1 MVVILFRIL
10 TCVGYDENVTIVNA
24 SLITEFLWT
33 WWKRNVDLILTIPW
47 MILWQAYEPC
57 PTSSFREILELC
69 LNPHFNFILCDFG
82 QVTWLVQVLILLP
95 ATWEKLKY
103 LSHRTVDRMKWEGIC
118 AILVLFLFLWMYH
131 QWFEKHLTIN
141 ALKYLSPF
149 NSVTM
154 RYLHWKEAYDK
165 NDKYRKKE
173 AKR

>member
-47 MILWQAYEPC
+47 MILWQANEPC

-118 AILVLFLFLWMYH
+118 AILVCFSFY
-131 QWFEKHLTIN
+131 ECIISD
-141 ALKYLSPF
+141 LKSTWQL
-149 NSVTM
+149 M
-154 RYLHWKEAYDK
+154 H
-165 NDKYRKKE
+165 
-173 AKR
+173 